1 MSPRRQP
8 EQQAPPVQKL
18 ALRYAKRGRARF
30 ASHRDF
36 GRAFERALR
45 RAEVP
50 MAFSSGF
57 HPHPRIS
64 YLNASPTGAATEAE
78 YMVVGLATKVDPA
91 WLRETL
97 NSALPDGLEILE
109 VVDAP
114 SGLADQLRAAHW
126 QVTLAG
132 ADASEI
138 ATAVQEL
145 LARSEQL
152 VTRATKA
159 GLREFDVRAAIHRL
173 VATADGFEVVSA
185 IGEPLVRPEDIVSAL
200 QILRPG
206 LVESGPGLA
215 NRLEQGTWD
224 GERVRPPFETIS

>member
-78 YMVVGLATKVDPA
+78 YMVVGLAKEVDPG
-91 WLRETL
+91 WLRDTL
-97 NSALPDGLEILE
+97 NAALPDGLEILA

-114 SGLADQLRAAHW
+114 SGLADRLKAAHW
-126 QVTLAG
+126 QVRLAG
-132 ADASEI
+132 ADPSEV
-138 ATAVQEL
+138 AAAVREL
-145 LARSEQL
+145 LAESQHL
-152 VTRATKA
+152 VTRQTKA
-159 GLREFDVRAAIHRL
+159 GLREFDVRPAIHRL
-173 VATADGFEVVSA
+173 IATEDGFEVISA
-185 IGEPLVRPEDIVSAL
+185 IGEPLVRPEDVVAAL
-200 QILRPG
+200 QQLRPR
-206 LVESGPGLA
+206 LAEVGPGLA
-215 NRLEQGTWD
+215 HRLEQGTWD
-224 GERVRPPFETIS
+224 GERVQPPFETIS